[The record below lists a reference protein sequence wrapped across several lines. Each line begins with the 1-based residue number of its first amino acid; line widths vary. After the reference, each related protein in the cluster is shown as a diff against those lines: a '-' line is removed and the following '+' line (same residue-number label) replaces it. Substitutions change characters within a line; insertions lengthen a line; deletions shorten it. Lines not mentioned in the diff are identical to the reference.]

1 MARYMKVAADAP
13 AVVDNIMNL
22 VGRDNPMSA
31 EILSDILYL
40 YNLGIRT
47 APRAVQS
54 TVRLNAVREAGKNQR
69 CTIRMVEKPSGNPRY
84 PTYKAIQISVV
95 PSLPGEVPVREDGD
109 ADEE

>member
-1 MARYMKVAADAP
+1 MARYMKVAADAS

-22 VGRDNPMSA
+22 VGKDSPMSA
-31 EILSDILYL
+31 EILSDVLYL

-54 TVRLNAVREAGKNQR
+54 TVRLNAVREAGKNQK
-69 CTIRMVEKPSGNPRY
+69 CTIRMVERPSGNPRY
-84 PTYKAIQISVV
+84 PTYKAIQITTS
-95 PSLPGEVPVREDGD
+95 PAMPGHLVQREDGE